1 MFEKI
6 NKNILIYYL
15 EFDIIMNKKQCI
27 DYIDEYLHKL
37 EGGLIMN
44 KKVLSGVLALALM
57 GTSFVGCA
65 KKSES
70 ASGGAGGD
78 VIKVGMFGPLS
89 GPVATYGQSV
99 KNAVQLAEKEVNAK
113 GGINGKK
120 VKVFYEDD
128 QANPNQAVN
137 AFNKLVDSEKVSAI
151 IGGVTSGAT
160 AAVAQKATQKKIPM
174 LTPTATEPTITK
186 VGGEYMFRACYLDSF
201 QGVTM
206 ANYAAKELGKKTAAV
221 LYNVGDDY
229 SKGIAEA
236 FKKEFE
242 ANGGKVTEYM
252 SYNKDDKDFNAQLT
266 KIKGGNPEVLMLPD
280 YYNVVGVIAKQARGL
295 GISAQL
301 LGVDGWDSAD
311 LSKIGGDAVKGAQFI
326 NHYFQGDS
334 AKQVQDFVAA
344 YNKEYNKKP
353 DALAALAYDAAKLMF
368 KAIEDAKSTDGAKI
382 REALAKTSI
391 DGATG
396 KISFNADRNAV
407 KGASIL
413 KVEGENYSLVK
424 KINP

>member
-1 MFEKI
+1 MK
-6 NKNILIYYL
+6 
-15 EFDIIMNKKQCI
+15 
-27 DYIDEYLHKL
+27 
-37 EGGLIMN
+37 
-44 KKVLSGVLALALM
+44 KKVLLSVLVMAM
-57 GTSFVGCA
+57 VGTSLVGC
-65 KKSES
+65 KKNNG
-70 ASGGAGGD
+70 AAVSGGGD
-78 VIKVGMFGPLS
+78 VIKIGMFGPLS

-99 KNAVQLAEKEVNAK
+99 KQAVQLAEKEINAK

-120 VKVFYEDD
+120 VQVFYEDD

-137 AFNKLVDSEKVSAI
+137 AFNKLVDSQKVSAI

-186 VGGEYMFRACYLDSF
+186 VGGEYMFRSCYLDSF

-206 ANYAAKELGKKTAAV
+206 AKYAAKDLGKKTAAV

-236 FKKEFE
+236 FKKQFE
-242 ANGGKVTEYM
+242 ADGGKVVEYM

-266 KIKGGNPEVLMLPD
+266 KIKGTNPEVLMLPD
-280 YYNVVGVIAKQARGL
+280 YYNVVGVIAKQAKGL
-295 GISAQL
+295 GINAQL

-311 LSKIGGDAVKGAQFI
+311 LAKIGGDAVKGGQFI
-326 NHYFQGDS
+326 NHYFQGDT
-334 AKQVQDFVAA
+334 AKEVQDFVNA
-344 YNKEYNKKP
+344 YSKEYNTKP
-353 DALAALAYDAAKLMF
+353 DALAALGYDAAQIMF
-368 KAIEDAKSTDGAKI
+368 KAIADAKSTDGAKI
-382 REALAKTSI
+382 REALAKVSI
-391 DGATG
+391 NGATG
-396 KISFNADRNAV
+396 KIGFNADRDAV

-413 KVEGENYSLVK
+413 KVEGDNYSLVK